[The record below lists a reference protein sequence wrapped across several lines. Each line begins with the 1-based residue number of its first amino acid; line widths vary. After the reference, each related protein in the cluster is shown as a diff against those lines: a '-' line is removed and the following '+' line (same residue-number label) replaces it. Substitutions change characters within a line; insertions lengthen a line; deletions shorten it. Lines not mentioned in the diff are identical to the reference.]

1 MVTSEQIIKII
12 EGTGVLSDMSKFDSA
27 KTFKENGIDSLDVF
41 TIYLAVEEQ
50 LGVTFSEEESQR
62 IKSVDEMV
70 AFLGSR

>member
-1 MVTSEQIIKII
+1 MVTSEQTNKTI

-50 LGVTFSEEESQR
+50 LGVNFSEEESQR

-70 AFLGSR
+70 AFLASR